1 MSWTGLKKAINRAG
15 NQVLVRTGQ
24 VEQSIDKEFEF
35 EEKRY
40 REMEKTSGKLH
51 KELRSYLE
59 LLRIVTQAQTN
70 VGEVLSEYYG
80 SGKHIT
86 DNDNNVTGNN
96 DTSDFAVQY
105 FQTVKKI
112 GEETLLDLEGPY
124 NQTILNPLSRFN
136 SYYPEINSAIKKRA
150 RKQLDYDLLKSKV
163 NKMIDKEQQN
173 VQEHRERDPR
183 LPELNKQLQ
192 AAEETYTKLNDQLKQ
207 ELPNF
212 VNLRIPFLDPSFS
225 LFVKLQM
232 KFFDDNYQQ
241 LSQLELRLDA
251 KSREEYIKGD
261 LDKKIDLALV
271 KMKELNIAV

>member
-1 MSWTGLKKAINRAG
+1 M
-15 NQVLVRTGQ
+15 LVRTGQ
-24 VEQSIDKEFEF
+24 VEQSVDKEFEF

-80 SGKHIT
+80 TGRHVSEQKVAKTISNGEYQ
-86 DNDNNVTGNN
+86 VTR
-96 DTSDFAVQY
+96 DPPASDFAVQY

-112 GEETLLDLEGPY
+112 GEECLADLETPY
-124 NQTILNPLSRFN
+124 NQTVLNPIARFN

-150 RKQLDYDLLKSKV
+150 RKQLDYDLLKTKV
-163 NKMIDKEQQN
+163 NKMVDKEQQN
-173 VQEHRERDPR
+173 REGARERDPR
-183 LPELNKQLQ
+183 LPELKKELEV
-192 AAEETYTKLNDQLKQ
+192 AEETYTKLNDQLKQ

-241 LSQLELRLDA
+241 LSRLEASLDA

-261 LDKKIDLALV
+261 LDKKIDLALS
-271 KMKELNIAV
+271 KMKELNIGS